1 MAFQPKAR
9 SVDKSMTQCNMSTER
24 VYLSQVMIVSEYLTS
39 NTVSTVTDLITD
51 TGITNDQYKRMIKDG
66 ILTTSLN
73 HEHNWVTL
81 TSIINKNKDRQRF
94 FRKKL
99 DRSNKTIVVFHS
111 KRNAKR
117 TLSFLA
123 SKRPWGIS
131 EKEAE
136 ELLGRDCKRPLREL
150 EKNNSIQSRLVN
162 GERIYLN
169 RIHKKAEIQM
179 KERRINP
186 RYKTDDEEDED
197 EDKVGYIKYEE
208 FCRTFRESI
217 NEMDE
222 KCPISSNR
230 ISTLLLMFNTNHS
243 LRTMEAWI
251 RFNSRIKEAVNLDW
265 DMDHSTF
272 CRDMGKIDEVYL
284 KRLFHH
290 IVMKLHDKG
299 VITGKYL
306 VVDATHIYAY
316 CNTRKDTKKYGVE
329 GASWGDHHGSFYGYK
344 IHIMIDA
351 ESELPVAMILST
363 GEDHDSPHFIPLLD
377 DHVKNN
383 DLDEAEAL
391 LADAGYDTKSFRKK
405 VLKKTG
411 GIFLPACNP
420 RNSKVLQRMKARVKK
435 LFDTHGD
442 KIHSVEDG
450 FRYLGQ
456 TFLTRFGIELGDPGD
471 NKLVELIAER
481 LHRHLRAGVERVFS
495 RLKALTSFERPKA
508 RYLET
513 VKKTVWF
520 CLIGQLVQAKIAVEK
535 GLKGSMRKRTALV

>member
-1 MAFQPKAR
+1 MP
-9 SVDKSMTQCNMSTER
+9 TER
-24 VYLSQVMIVSEYLTS
+24 VYQSLVMIVSEYLTS
-39 NTVSTVTDLITD
+39 KTVLTVTDLIRD
-51 TGITNDQYKRMIKDG
+51 TEITNDHYKRMIKDG

-73 HEHNWVTL
+73 YNHNWVTL
-81 TSIINKNKDRQRF
+81 TSIINKNKDHWGF
-94 FRKKL
+94 FRHQLEK
-99 DRSNKTIVVFHS
+99 DSKTVVVFHF
-111 KRNAKR
+111 KRNAKK
-117 TLSFLA
+117 TLSYLA
-123 SKRPWGIS
+123 SKRPWGLS

-136 ELLGRDCKRPLREL
+136 ELLGRDCRRPLREL
-150 EKNNSIQSRLVN
+150 DVKNSIQSRLIK

-169 RIHKKAEIQM
+169 RINKKADIQM

-186 RYKTDDEEDED
+186 RYNTDEENDE

-208 FCRTFRESI
+208 FCRTFREAI

-222 KCPISSNR
+222 KCPISDSR

-243 LRTMEAWI
+243 LRTMESWI
-251 RFNSRIKEAVNLDW
+251 RFNSRIKEAVNMDW

-272 CRDMGKIDEVYL
+272 CRDMGKMDEGYL

-290 IVMKLHDKG
+290 LVMKLHDKG
-299 VITGKYL
+299 VITGKFL
-306 VVDATHIYAY
+306 VVDATHTYAF
-316 CNTRKDTKKYGVE
+316 CNTRKNTDRHGVE
-329 GASWGDHHGSFYGYK
+329 GASWGEHHGGFYGYK
-344 IHIMIDA
+344 IHILIDA
-351 ESELPVAMILST
+351 ESELPVAMIFST

-383 DLDEAEAL
+383 DLGETEAL
-391 LADAGYDTKSFRKK
+391 LADAGYDVTDFRKD

-420 RNSKVLQRMKARVKK
+420 RRSKILKMLKARIKN
-435 LFDTHGD
+435 LFKVHGD
-442 KIHSVEDG
+442 RIRSVEDG

-456 TFLTRFGIELGDPGD
+456 TFLNRFGIELGDRND
-471 NKLVELIAER
+471 NKLVELINER

-508 RYLET
+508 RFLET
-513 VKKTVWF
+513 VKKTIWF
-520 CLIGQLVQAKIAVEK
+520 CLIGQLVQAKTAVEK

>member
-1 MAFQPKAR
+1 MP
-9 SVDKSMTQCNMSTER
+9 TER
-24 VYLSQVMIVSEYLTS
+24 VYLSQVMIVSEYLTLK
-39 NTVSTVTDLITD
+39 TVSTVTDLLED
-51 TGITNDQYKRMIKDG
+51 TGIEPHQYQRMIKDG

-73 HEHNWVTL
+73 HDHNWVTL
-81 TSIINKNKDRQRF
+81 TSIINKNKDHWKF
-94 FRKKL
+94 FKYRIKKGS
-99 DRSNKTIVVFHS
+99 RTILIFHS
-111 KRNAKR
+111 ERNARR
-117 TLSFLA
+117 TLSYLA
-123 SKRPWGIS
+123 SKRPWGLS
-131 EKEAE
+131 DKEAE
-136 ELLGRDCKRPLREL
+136 ELLGRDCRRPLREL
-150 EKNNSIQSRLVN
+150 DTNNSIQSRLVN

-169 RIHKKAEIQM
+169 RIHKKADIQV

-186 RYKTDDEEDED
+186 RYQTDENEDE
-197 EDKVGYIKYEE
+197 EDKVGYIKYED
-208 FCRTFRESI
+208 FCKTFREAVNDM
-217 NEMDE
+217 NEN
-222 KCPISSNR
+222 CPISDSR
-230 ISTLLLMFNTNHS
+230 MSTLLLMFNTNHS
-243 LRTMEAWI
+243 LRTMESWI
-251 RFNSRIKEAVNLDW
+251 RFNSRIKDAVNIDW

-272 CRDMGKIDEVYL
+272 CRDMGQIDEAYL

-290 IVMKLHDKG
+290 LVMKLHDKG
-299 VITGKYL
+299 TITGKYL
-306 VVDATHIYAY
+306 VVDATHIYAF
-316 CNTRKDTKKYGVE
+316 CNTRKDTDRHGVE
-329 GASWGDHHGSFYGYK
+329 LASWGEHHGKFYGYK
-344 IHIMIDA
+344 IHILIDA
-351 ESELPVAMILST
+351 ESELPVAMIFST

-383 DLDEAEAL
+383 DLGEAEAL

-420 RNSKVLQRMKARVKK
+420 RRSKVLQKMKARVKK

-471 NKLVELIAER
+471 NKLVEMISER

-508 RYLET
+508 RFLET

-520 CLIGQLVQAKIAVEK
+520 CLIGQLVQAKTAVQK